1 MKIIKKILAL
11 DLGTKTGW
19 AHSCGVSGTWDLSVK
34 RDESGGM
41 RLIRLRTKL
50 KAIFQE
56 EGIDLIVFEAVRNA
70 APGMQGAMVVM
81 AEMQGV
87 VKAWGETAK
96 LRGKQIEYRGY
107 SPGEIKKHATGKG
120 NSGKPAMREA
130 AMKEWG
136 PTVVRKG
143 TDDNEIDAMWLLD
156 LAKKEYGST
165 NA

>member
-1 MKIIKKILAL
+1 
-11 DLGTKTGW
+11 
-19 AHSCGVSGTWDLSVK
+19 
-34 RDESGGM
+34 
-41 RLIRLRTKL
+41 LRSKL

-87 VKAWGETAK
+87 VKSWGETAK
-96 LRGKQIEYRGY
+96 LRGKGIEYRGY

-130 AMKEWG
+130 AKEKWG
-136 PTVVRKG
+136 PIVIRES
-143 TDDNEIDAMWLLD
+143 TDDNEIDALWLLD
-156 LAKKEYGST
+156 LAKEEYGDD
-165 NA
+165 N